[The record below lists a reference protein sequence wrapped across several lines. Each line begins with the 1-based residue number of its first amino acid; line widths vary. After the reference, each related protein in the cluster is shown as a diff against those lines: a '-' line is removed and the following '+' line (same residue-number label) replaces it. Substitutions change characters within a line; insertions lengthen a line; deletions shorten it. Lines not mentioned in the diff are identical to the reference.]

1 MVTKKNSGRQ
11 DSAEECTHRE
21 AGSHRLE
28 TTKISGLRSRE
39 TVRTSRKFS
48 LWGTIR
54 KFVLHRVSPST
65 QLPKTF
71 EEQDRNDN
79 KHFSL

>member
-1 MVTKKNSGRQ
+1 MKATNAGMCAAQTTGYVMGTKKNSGRQ
-11 DSAEECTHRE
+11 DSAEECTRRD

-48 LWGTIR
+48 L
-54 KFVLHRVSPST
+54 
-65 QLPKTF
+65 
-71 EEQDRNDN
+71 
-79 KHFSL
+79 